1 MEKKGQGLRIS
12 LWEEREVVAVMDVM
26 RAVRVRSPGQD
37 NPASM
42 LTGKHP
48 SKLSLETK
56 LGLRNSPKTPFHSN
70 L

>member
-1 MEKKGQGLRIS
+1 MFDIIAWFYCHDR
-12 LWEEREVVAVMDVM
+12 EEREVVAVMDVM

-48 SKLSLETK
+48 SKLFSGKQNLALES
-56 LGLRNSPKTPFHSN
+56 GF
-70 L
+70 